1 MAKRK
6 QQHHKQLHHKQV
18 HKERGTWL
26 SIFLV
31 LTMIHSVLAVYLVL
45 NSVQQQYA
53 PQKPVIIASLI
64 FISIATIIAAVAIW
78 YWKKWGLY
86 LYGIATVVAMTIHL
100 VMTGS
105 LLVLF
110 YDIIP
115 PAILAYLLNSHNK
128 WRYFEPA
135 DDKSK

>member
-1 MAKRK
+1 MAKHK
-6 QQHHKQLHHKQV
+6 QQ

-26 SIFLV
+26 SIWLILIMIHGALATVLV
-31 LTMIHSVLAVYLVL
+31 LDSLK
-45 NSVQQQYA
+45 QQYA
-53 PQKPVIIASLI
+53 PDKPLIIASLI
-64 FISIATIIAAVAIW
+64 FISVASIISAIAIW
-78 YWKKWGLY
+78 FWKKWGLY
-86 LYGIATVVAMTIHL
+86 LYAVATIVGMVAHL

-135 DDKSK
+135 DD

>member
-1 MAKRK
+1 MAKHK
-6 QQHHKQLHHKQV
+6 QQ

-26 SIFLV
+26 SIWLILIMIHGALATVLV
-31 LTMIHSVLAVYLVL
+31 LDSLR
-45 NSVQQQYA
+45 QQYA
-53 PQKPVIIASLI
+53 PDKPLIIASLI
-64 FISIATIIAAVAIW
+64 FISVASIISAIAIW
-78 YWKKWGLY
+78 FWKKWGLY
-86 LYGIATVVAMTIHL
+86 LYAVATIVGMVAHL

-135 DDKSK
+135 DD

>member
-1 MAKRK
+1 MAKR
-6 QQHHKQLHHKQV
+6 KQLHHKQV
-18 HKERGTWL
+18 HKERGIWL
-26 SIFLV
+26 SVFLI
-31 LTMIHSVLAVYLVL
+31 LTMIHSVLAVYLVM

-53 PQKPVIIASLI
+53 PQTPIIIASLI
-64 FISIATIIAAVAIW
+64 FISIATIISAIGIW

-86 LYGIATVVAMTIHL
+86 LYGIATVVAMIIHL
-100 VMTGS
+100 VITGQ

-128 WRYFEPA
+128 WRYFEPV